1 MEIRTTQVSMA
12 VYPDEISFHASEFIG
27 LTEQEAHALRHRKDV
42 AYVLCPGWSGGDL
55 S

>member
-27 LTEQEAHALRHRKDV
+27 LTEQEAHALRRPAFANAV
-42 AYVLCPGWSGGDL
+42 EEA
-55 S
+55 